1 MRLIPG
7 DLDRAGRP
15 SPVLS
20 CTTRGLPCHA
30 GCPDMRWA
38 LTPPF
43 HPCLCPCGP
52 SAVCSLLHFP
62 SGRLATSVPRFHEA
76 RCPMVSGLSST
87 MLLTHDRDRP
97 GGGERR
103 ESREGP
109 SSKDQQTKFE
119 ILSTK
124 FETKRKR
131 KRFGECSG
139 FPDLRPLTFRPST
152 PKSTSRETRPRRTRR
167 SSRGQ

>member
-30 GCPDMRWA
+30 GCPDARWA

-87 MLLTHDRDRP
+87 VLLTHDRDRP
-97 GGGERR
+97 GGGGRR
-103 ESREGP
+103 ESWEVP
-109 SSKDQQTKFE
+109 SSKDQVPMKREDE
-119 ILSTK
+119 IRNSKHEIRNKEEEARRIPALS
-124 FETKRKR
+124 RL
-131 KRFGECSG
+131 
-139 FPDLRPLTFRPST
+139 PT
-152 PKSTSRETRPRRTRR
+152 PKFTQRKTRQRRTRQ
-167 SSRGQ
+167 SSAGRWPV